1 MLRVVTEQNDTIYKE
16 IATLQATTSTMSSA
30 YNRQGMQPSEDRMD
44 MVFLQERYKTSTR
57 MSKIRIKEMTMEIKE
72 LKAKLTTYKVEVGS
86 LQAKMIR
93 GDNYCGRNSTHIS
106 KLVSWGNDDSA
117 NNEVV
122 TQFCKNKLF
131 LHYKFLHQGW
141 LEYSTDNTSSL
152 CYKIF
157 KIIKIPITVT
167 TSVDK
172 EFYWK
177 TKILPMIN
185 KKLCEMRSNFNSAV
199 KEKYLG
205 RFTGRLLCR

>member
-30 YNRQGMQPSEDRMD
+30 YNRWGMQPSEDRME
-44 MVFLQERYKTSTR
+44 MVLLQERYKTSTR

-72 LKAKLTTYKVEVGS
+72 LKAKLTTYEVEVGS
-86 LQAKMIR
+86 LQAKIIR

-106 KLVSWGNDDSA
+106 KLVSWGNNDGA

-122 TQFCKNKLF
+122 TQFCKSKLF
-131 LHYKFLHQGW
+131 PHYKFLHQGW
-141 LEYSTDNTSSL
+141 LEYSTDDTSSL

-157 KIIKIPITVT
+157 KIIEVPITVT
-167 TSVDK
+167 TEVDK

-199 KEKYLG
+199 KERYLG